1 MPSHFTSI
9 IFIEKRITNLERKEK
24 NDVGKKK
31 AERFIHT
38 SCLMISFNMSKG
50 SITSFITIITIT
62 TISIRVDV
70 QNGKFSVVCL
80 FNFSFLY

>member
-31 AERFIHT
+31 QKGLFILPVLWSVSICQKDQLPALLLLLLLLLKVLELT
-38 SCLMISFNMSKG
+38 FKMESF
-50 SITSFITIITIT
+50 
-62 TISIRVDV
+62 
-70 QNGKFSVVCL
+70 Q
-80 FNFSFLY
+80 